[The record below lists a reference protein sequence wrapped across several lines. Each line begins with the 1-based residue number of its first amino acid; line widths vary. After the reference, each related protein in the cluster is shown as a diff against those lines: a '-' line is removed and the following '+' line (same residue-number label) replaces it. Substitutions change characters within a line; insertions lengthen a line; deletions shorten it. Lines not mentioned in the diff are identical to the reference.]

1 MENVKTKGS
10 GSELLLFVV
19 PSERGD
25 SDLEGNELLNTCL
38 DLLVTFFKCVKFA
51 GPFVRA

>member
-10 GSELLLFVV
+10 GSEFLLFVV

-25 SDLEGNELLNTCL
+25 SDLEGNELFNTCL
-38 DLLVTFFKCVKFA
+38 NLLVTLFKCVKFA
-51 GPFVRA
+51 GSFFRA